1 MSATATVSK
10 TESQGGLMAYA
21 TVTDGTTSQD
31 LAVFVSPA
39 TANSIPAAELDT
51 YLQARALFG
60 TNHAD
65 SALAL
70 VQPLATGTAPAKPG
84 EPDTRNW
91 AALWVAGRIPS

>member
-1 MSATATVSK
+1 MSATASITK
-10 TESQGGLMAYA
+10 QENQGGLMAYA
-21 TVTDGTTSQD
+21 TVTDGTTTQD

-39 TANSIPAAELDT
+39 TANTIPAAELDT

-60 TNHAD
+60 MNHAD

-70 VQPLATGTAPAKPG
+70 VQPLASGTAPARQG